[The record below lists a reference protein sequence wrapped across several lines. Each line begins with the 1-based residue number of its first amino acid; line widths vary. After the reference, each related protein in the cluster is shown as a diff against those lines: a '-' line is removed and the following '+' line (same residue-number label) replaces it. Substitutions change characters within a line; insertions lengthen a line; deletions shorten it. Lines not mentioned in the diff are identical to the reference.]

1 MSLVEQMRFRL
12 LSWKDQK
19 TKIKSHIYQIF
30 LRFIMKRICILYIIT
45 MIMCKKSWCDVTT
58 PLYGWVTKVL
68 SRLKVLFKTT
78 KIHKGILKPIMNSFH
93 GSWIFSKKK
102 KKKYEGRKTVLRTSA
117 ICGWG
122 SINEKQNA
130 IWVMPFDKKSC

>member
-1 MSLVEQMRFRL
+1 MYTLYHNYDNVQEKLV
-12 LSWKDQK
+12 
-19 TKIKSHIYQIF
+19 
-30 LRFIMKRICILYIIT
+30 
-45 MIMCKKSWCDVTT
+45 WCYNTT
-58 PLYGWVTKVL
+58 IWLGN
-68 SRLKVLFKTT
+68 
-78 KIHKGILKPIMNSFH
+78 KGIESIEGAVLNNENPQRYLKADHELFSRKLN
-93 GSWIFSKKK
+93 IFF